1 MKINVHLCPITDNL
15 PNKNYNFNVH
25 NIHQSE
31 RRLVVSDSLRPHGLL
46 QSMEF
51 SRSEY
56 WSG

>member
-1 MKINVHLCPITDNL
+1 MKINVHLRPITDNL
-15 PNKNYNFNVH
+15 PNKNYNFNVD

-31 RRLVVSDSLRPHGLL
+31 SRLVVSDSLRPHGLL